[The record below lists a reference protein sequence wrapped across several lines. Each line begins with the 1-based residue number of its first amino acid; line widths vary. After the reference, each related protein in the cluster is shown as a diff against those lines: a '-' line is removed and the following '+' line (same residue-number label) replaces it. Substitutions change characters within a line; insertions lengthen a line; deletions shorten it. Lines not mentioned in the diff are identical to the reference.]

1 MCEIVLNNYVTTPSS
16 SSLPSSLSFTVNEKA
31 SGCSTISQTW
41 QAQSVEHLLY
51 GATVIFP
58 LCLSKGNS
66 NMLAN
71 EFHSNCAWFYNYMV
85 QTLHQLIKEFL
96 KSNFTVIQTATNW
109 SVYLKSVV
117 WSVQGVDLH
126 SLKWMSE
133 YIQDHSHTHL

>member
-1 MCEIVLNNYVTTPSS
+1 
-16 SSLPSSLSFTVNEKA
+16 
-31 SGCSTISQTW
+31 
-41 QAQSVEHLLY
+41 
-51 GATVIFP
+51 
-58 LCLSKGNS
+58 
-66 NMLAN
+66 
-71 EFHSNCAWFYNYMV
+71 MV